1 MNTNLAK
8 VDVDFSFEII
18 ESKISELKSYIKG
31 SIKQEEQ
38 AHKVEENILRI
49 IMEIGYKSLGIF
61 LKTQCSLDNGR
72 EIILEDRNQVKLIE
86 RCKRKYRSVFGNYE
100 IARNVYGSRKKQKYE
115 CIPADGRM
123 NLPENDYSYL
133 LQDWIQSM
141 VVEMPFRGVQN
152 ILKKMLGISVPVE
165 SMQTMNKNM
174 AKTVESF
181 TQAKS
186 IPEKNEEG
194 ELLIAS
200 ADCKGVPICHKRDEQ
215 KICEHKKKRGP
226 KKDRK
231 RMATVGAVYTINRN
245 LRTAEEIVESLFRE
259 PTQVELTK
267 IEKPK
272 PQGKHVRAALSV
284 KDENATDSIFH
295 WMAEHVSRR
304 QINQCDIVLMMD
316 GQQSLWKAGEHHF
329 HEIKRIEI
337 LDLLHVTPRFSNYV
351 RLYNID
357 ASARYYTEKV

>member
-61 LKTQCSLDNGR
+61 LKTQCSLDNAR

-141 VVEMPFRGVQN
+141 VVEMPFLGVQN

-174 AKTVESF
+174 ATTVESF
-181 TQAKS
+181 TQAKACG
-186 IPEKNEEG
+186 KNKT
-194 ELLIAS
+194 S
-200 ADCKGVPICHKRDEQ
+200 Q
-215 KICEHKKKRGP
+215 
-226 KKDRK
+226 
-231 RMATVGAVYTINRN
+231 NRI
-245 LRTAEEIVESLFRE
+245 L
-259 PTQVELTK
+259 
-267 IEKPK
+267 
-272 PQGKHVRAALSV
+272 V
-284 KDENATDSIFH
+284 K
-295 WMAEHVSRR
+295 
-304 QINQCDIVLMMD
+304 
-316 GQQSLWKAGEHHF
+316 
-329 HEIKRIEI
+329 
-337 LDLLHVTPRFSNYV
+337 
-351 RLYNID
+351 
-357 ASARYYTEKV
+357 